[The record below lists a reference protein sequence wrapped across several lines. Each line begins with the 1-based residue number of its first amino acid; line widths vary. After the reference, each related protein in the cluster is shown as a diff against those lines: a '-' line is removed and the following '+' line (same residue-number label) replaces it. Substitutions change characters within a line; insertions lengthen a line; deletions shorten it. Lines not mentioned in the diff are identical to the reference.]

1 MASDYILDLRKIIGN
16 IPLIL
21 CTVGVMVID
30 VQIKILLRL
39 LNSLREE
46 GP

>member
-1 MASDYILDLRKIIGN
+1 MASDYILDLRKIIGD
-16 IPLIL
+16 IHLIL
-21 CTVGVMVID
+21 CTAGVIVID
-30 VQIKILLRL
+30 DQNRILLRL